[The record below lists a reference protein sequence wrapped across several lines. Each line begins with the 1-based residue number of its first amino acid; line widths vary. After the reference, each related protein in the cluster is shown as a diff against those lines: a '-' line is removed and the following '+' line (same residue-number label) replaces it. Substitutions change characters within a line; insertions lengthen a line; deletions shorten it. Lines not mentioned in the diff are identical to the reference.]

1 MNVLITRP
9 LVRKTLTGSFL
20 AAFPEFASLQPLLS
34 NNRTPV
40 KVPCPGCGNARKTE
54 ERLVGGFVNIIRSLT
69 PDRLQGLKGRL
80 NASKF
85 QCNSYNHTRRAY
97 EVTIL

>member
-9 LVRKTLTGSFL
+9 LVRKILTTSFL
-20 AAFPEFASLQPLLS
+20 VAFPEFASLQPLLS

-40 KVPCPGCGNARKTE
+40 KAPCPGCGSARKPE
-54 ERLVGGFVNIIRSLT
+54 ERLVGGFVNIIRSLA
-69 PDRLQGLKGRL
+69 PSRLQGLKSRL

-85 QCNSYNHTRRAY
+85 QFNGFNHARQTY
-97 EVTIL
+97 EVMTR